1 MIEVRN
7 LVKRY
12 GQKFAVNDISFTVNQ
27 GEIVGFLG
35 PNGAGKSTTMN
46 IITGYISS
54 SSGTVT
60 VDGADILEE
69 PQEVKSKIGYLPE
82 QPPLYLD
89 MTVKEYLSFMYDLKK
104 AKQPKNPHIR
114 EICELVKITDVYNRM
129 IKNLSK
135 GYRQRVGIAQALIG
149 NPPVLVLDEP
159 TVGLDPNQIIEI
171 RSLIKELGARHTV
184 ILSSHI
190 LPEVQAVC
198 DRIIV
203 ISQGKLVADD
213 RPENLSKA
221 LSEDHRL
228 NVRIA
233 GPEEDII
240 KEFEKSGKIASA
252 VSIGTKEEGSY
263 DFMIEAKGD
272 EDIRR
277 EVFKITALKNWP
289 ILLMKSSEL
298 TLEEVFLQLTSGE
311 RKR

>member
-12 GQKFAVNDISFTVNQ
+12 GQKFAVDDISFTVNQ

-233 GPEEDII
+233 GPEEEII

>member
-1 MIEVRN
+1 MIEVKN

-12 GQKFAVNDISFTVNQ
+12 GQKFAVDNISFTVNQ

-104 AKQPKNPHIR
+104 AKLPKNPHIK

-171 RSLIKELGARHTV
+171 RSLIKELGTRHTV

-213 RPENLSKA
+213 KPENLSKSM
-221 LSEDHRL
+221 SEDHRL

-233 GPEEDII
+233 GPEEEII
-240 KEFEKSGKIASA
+240 KELEKSEKIASV
-252 VSIGTKEEGSY
+252 VSIGMKEEDSF
-263 DFMIEAKGD
+263 DFMIEAKDD
-272 EDIRR
+272 EDVRR

-289 ILLMKSSEL
+289 ILSMKSSEL
-298 TLEEVFLQLTSGE
+298 TLEDIFLQLTSSS
-311 RKR
+311 RNQ

>member
-289 ILLMKSSEL
+289 ILSMKSSEL

-311 RKR
+311 RKQ